1 MKQLDDNVLVELA
14 VANNDQ
20 AAFAELVDRHQSSLR
35 YSMRQLSDWNEA
47 LADDLTQEAF
57 IQAFKELHRFRK
69 QAKFSSWLYRIGY
82 NTFLQHVR
90 RKRLVTE
97 SLDEINADN
106 STQSSRTQHSD
117 SAQSQLDKPAD
128 ALSDDGL
135 HKKLAKLLATL
146 EPERRSVLH
155 LFLHRQNTQQEISN
169 IMGIPLGTVKTHI
182 NRGRVVLQ
190 SGLQDWK
197 VE

>member
-1 MKQLDDNVLVELA
+1 MKQLEDNVLVELA
-14 VANNDQ
+14 VADNDQ
-20 AAFAELVDRHQSSLR
+20 AAFAELVNRHQSNLR
-35 YSMRQLSDWNEA
+35 YSMRQLTDWNEA

-90 RKRLVTE
+90 RKRLDTE
-97 SLDEINADN
+97 SLDEIDRDSGAKSAVN
-106 STQSSRTQHSD
+106 QSLDEGKPALDKSSD
-117 SAQSQLDKPAD
+117 SVSE
-128 ALSDDGL
+128 SGL

-155 LFLHRQNTQQEISN
+155 LFLHRQNTQQEIAT

-182 NRGRVVLQ
+182 NRGRLVLQ
-190 SGLQDWK
+190 TGLQGWK
-197 VE
+197 AE